1 MSEARNGGAAERS
14 GAAEPWSAEDML
26 PERTGLSRTTETQ
39 ANWLR
44 ALDKLVK
51 GLTPTGHRVKRRIRQ
66 AAQKL

>member
-26 PERTGLSRTTETQ
+26 PERAGLSGTTEAQ
-39 ANWLR
+39 ANWFR

-51 GLTPTGHRVKRRIRQ
+51 G
-66 AAQKL
+66 